1 MKKLLSLF
9 LVLALAFSLCVG
21 VLAEETTAA
30 EPSDETAGELAG
42 QIVILHTND
51 VHGAIDGYAKVAA
64 LKADY
69 EAKGAE
75 VLLVDAGDFI
85 QGTTSV
91 SLSQGATAV
100 ELMNLAGY
108 DLVTL
113 GNHEFD
119 YGMDNLKTI
128 FAKAEFGVVAA
139 NIKLNGAAA
148 FDANKVVELADGTKL
163 GVFGLATPETATK
176 ANPAKIKGVTFLAES
191 ELYACAEAQ
200 VKALTDAG
208 CDYIICLG
216 HLGIDNESEPNRSID
231 LLGKVS
237 GIDVFIDGH
246 SHSTLDEVKAATDGT
261 GKVGDTLLTSTGTAA
276 ANVGVVTI
284 TKDGITASSV
294 DLSKYEGSVKA
305 VADRA
310 AAIKAEIDA
319 EYGEVF
325 AKTEADLN
333 GERDPGNRT
342 EETNL
347 GDLIADAL
355 LWEVTKDGSL
365 PVAKEN
371 VVAITNGGGI
381 RASIAKGDITKN
393 DINTVLPFGNT
404 VAYVTVSGETLL
416 EALEASTYC
425 TPEAVGAF
433 PQVAGIEFTID
444 TAKAYDQGD
453 QYPNS
458 TYYGPKSVNRVTI
471 TSVNGKDFDPK
482 ATYVVVTNDF
492 TAAGGDTYYAFTTSA
507 NIVDTGV
514 PMDEALMS
522 YITTELKGV
531 ITAEKYGEPQGRIT
545 VKAPVFTDVVEGKW
559 YYEAVMTAYE
569 QELMNGVTANTF
581 EPMTAMNRAM
591 LVTMLYR
598 LEGSPEVEGSVS
610 EVFADCKDT
619 AYYAKAVLW
628 ASQNNIVSGRG
639 ESAFAPL
646 ATMTRQEMAVILY
659 NYSVFKGAA
668 EVTEPELAYAD
679 AAAVASWATAA
690 VAYCGEA
697 GLMTGVTDTEF
708 APAGSANRAMGATVL
723 VRLVEAAA

>member
-9 LVLALAFSLCVG
+9 LVIALAFTLCVG
-21 VLAEETTAA
+21 VLAEEPAA
-30 EPSDETAGELAG
+30 ETAGEMAG

-64 LKADY
+64 LKAEY

-75 VLLVDAGDFI
+75 VLLMDAGDYI

-91 SLSQGATAV
+91 SVSKGATAV

-108 DLVTL
+108 DLATL

-119 YGMDNLKTI
+119 YGMDNLQTI
-128 FAKAEFGVVAA
+128 LEKAEFGVVAA
-139 NIKLNGAAA
+139 NIQLNGKAA
-148 FDANKVVELADGTKL
+148 FDANKVFELADGTKI

-176 ANPAKIKGVTFLAES
+176 ANPAMIKGVTFLAEDK
-191 ELYACAEAQ
+191 LYACAEAQ

-216 HLGIDNESEPNRSID
+216 HLGIDNESAPNRSID
-231 LLGKVS
+231 VLGKVT

-246 SHSTLDEVKAATDGT
+246 SHSDYEAVKAATNGT
-261 GKVGDTLLTSTGTAA
+261 GKVGDTLITSTGTAA

-284 TKDGITASSV
+284 SKDGITVSSV

-310 AAIKAEIDA
+310 AAIKAEIEA
-319 EYGEVF
+319 EYGAVF
-325 AKTEADLN
+325 AKTEVDLN
-333 GERDPGNRT
+333 GEREPGNRT

-371 VVAITNGGGI
+371 VIAITNGGGI

-393 DINTVLPFGNT
+393 DVNTVLPFGNT
-404 VAYVTVSGETLL
+404 VTYVTVTGEVLL

-425 TPEAVGAF
+425 TPESVGAF

-444 TAKAYDQGD
+444 TSKAYDQGE
-453 QYPNS
+453 QYPDS
-458 TYYGPKSVNRVTI
+458 TYYGPKSINRVTI
-471 TSVNGKDFDPK
+471 TSINGKDFDPK

-492 TAAGGDTYYAFTTSA
+492 MAAGGDTYYAFTTSA
-507 NIVDTGV
+507 NIVDTGI

-522 YITTELKGV
+522 YITEELDGV

-545 VKAPVFTDVVEGKW
+545 VKAAETGVFTDVASTAW

-569 QELMNGVTANTF
+569 NEIMNGVTDTTF
-581 EPMTAMNRAM
+581 EPLTAMNRAM

-598 LEGSPEVEGSVS
+598 MEGSPAVEGNVS
-610 EVFADCKDT
+610 EIFTDCKDGS
-619 AYYAKAVLW
+619 YYANAVLW
-628 ASQNNIVSGRG
+628 AYENKIVSGRG
-639 ESAFAPL
+639 ETSFEPL

-679 AAAVASWATAA
+679 AESVASWALAA
-690 VAYCGEA
+690 VDYCTDA
-697 GLMTGVTDTEF
+697 KLMNGVTDTTF
-708 APAGSANRAMGATVL
+708 DPTGSANRAMGATVM
-723 VRLVEAAA
+723 VRILEAAA

>member
-9 LVLALAFSLCVG
+9 LVIALAFTLCVG
-21 VLAEETTAA
+21 VLAEEPAA
-30 EPSDETAGELAG
+30 EPAGEMAG

-64 LKADY
+64 LKAEY

-75 VLLVDAGDFI
+75 VLLMDAGDYI

-91 SLSQGATAV
+91 SVSKGATAV

-108 DLVTL
+108 DLATL

-119 YGMDNLKTI
+119 YGMDNLQTI
-128 FAKAEFGVVAA
+128 LEKAEFGVVAA
-139 NIKLNGAAA
+139 NIQLNGKAA
-148 FDANKVVELADGTKL
+148 FDANKVFELADGTKV

-176 ANPAKIKGVTFLAES
+176 ANPAMIKGVTFLAGD
-191 ELYACAEAQ
+191 ELYACAEEQ
-200 VKALTDAG
+200 VKALTEAG

-216 HLGIDNESEPNRSID
+216 HLGIDSESEPNRSID
-231 LLGKVS
+231 VLSKVT

-246 SHSTLDEVKAATDGT
+246 SHSDYEVVKAATNGT
-261 GKVGDTLLTSTGTAA
+261 GKVGDTLITSTGTAA

-284 TKDGITASSV
+284 SKDGITVSSV
-294 DLSKYEGSVKA
+294 DLSKYEGSVKT

-310 AAIKAEIDA
+310 AAIKAEIEA
-319 EYGEVF
+319 EYGAVF
-325 AKTEADLN
+325 AKTEVDLN

-347 GDLIADAL
+347 GDLIADAI
-355 LWEVTKDGSL
+355 LWQASKDGSL

-393 DINTVLPFGNT
+393 DVNTVLPFGNT
-404 VAYVTVSGETLL
+404 VTYVTVTGEVLL

-433 PQVAGIEFTID
+433 PQVAGIEFTVD
-444 TAKAYDQGD
+444 TSKAYDQGE
-453 QYPNS
+453 QYPGS
-458 TYYGPKSVNRVTI
+458 TYYGPKSINRVTI
-471 TSVNGKDFDPK
+471 TSINGKDFDPK

-492 TAAGGDTYYAFTTSA
+492 MAAGGDTYYAFTTSA
-507 NIVDTGV
+507 NIVDTGI

-522 YITTELKGV
+522 YITEELDGV

-545 VKAPVFTDVVEGKW
+545 VKAAETGVFTDVASTAW

-569 QELMNGVTANTF
+569 NEIMNGVTDTTF
-581 EPMTAMNRAM
+581 EPLTAMNRAM

-598 LEGSPEVEGSVS
+598 MEGSPAVEGNVS
-610 EVFADCKDT
+610 EIFTDCKDGS
-619 AYYAKAVLW
+619 YYANAVLW
-628 ASQNNIVSGRG
+628 AYENKIVSGRG
-639 ESAFAPL
+639 ETSFEPL

-679 AAAVASWATAA
+679 AESVASWALAA
-690 VAYCGEA
+690 VDYCTDA
-697 GLMTGVTDTEF
+697 KLMNGVTDTTF
-708 APAGSANRAMGATVL
+708 DPTGSANRAMGATVM
-723 VRLVEAAA
+723 VRILEAAA

>member
-9 LVLALAFSLCVG
+9 LVIALAFTLCVG
-21 VLAEETTAA
+21 VLAEEPAA
-30 EPSDETAGELAG
+30 ETAGEMAG

-64 LKADY
+64 LKAEY

-75 VLLVDAGDFI
+75 VLLMDAGDYI

-91 SLSQGATAV
+91 SVSKGATAV

-108 DLVTL
+108 DLATL

-119 YGMDNLKTI
+119 YGMDNLQTI
-128 FAKAEFGVVAA
+128 LEKAEFGVVAA
-139 NIKLNGAAA
+139 NIQLNGKAA
-148 FDANKVVELADGTKL
+148 FDANKVFELADGTKV

-176 ANPAKIKGVTFLAES
+176 ANPAMIKGVTFLAGD
-191 ELYACAEAQ
+191 ELYACAEEQ
-200 VKALTDAG
+200 VKALTEAG

-216 HLGIDNESEPNRSID
+216 HLGIDSESEPNRSID
-231 LLGKVS
+231 VLSKVT

-246 SHSTLDEVKAATDGT
+246 SHSDYEAVKAATNGT
-261 GKVGDTLLTSTGTAA
+261 GKVGDTLITSTGTAA

-284 TKDGITASSV
+284 SKDGITVSSV
-294 DLSKYEGSVKA
+294 DLSKYEGSVKT

-310 AAIKAEIDA
+310 AAIKAEIEA
-319 EYGEVF
+319 EYGAVF
-325 AKTEADLN
+325 AKTEVDLN

-347 GDLIADAL
+347 GDLIADAI
-355 LWEVTKDGSL
+355 LWQASKDGSL

-393 DINTVLPFGNT
+393 DVNTVLPFGNT
-404 VAYVTVSGETLL
+404 VTYVTVTGEVLL

-433 PQVAGIEFTID
+433 PQVAGIEFTVD
-444 TAKAYDQGD
+444 TSKAYDQGE
-453 QYPNS
+453 QYPGS
-458 TYYGPKSVNRVTI
+458 TYYGPKSINRVTI
-471 TSVNGKDFDPK
+471 TSINGKDFDPK

-492 TAAGGDTYYAFTTSA
+492 MAAGGDTYYAFTTSA
-507 NIVDTGV
+507 NIVDTGI

-522 YITTELKGV
+522 YITEELDGV

-545 VKAPVFTDVVEGKW
+545 VKAAETGVFTDVASTAW

-569 QELMNGVTANTF
+569 NEIMNGVTDTTF
-581 EPMTAMNRAM
+581 EPLTAMNRAM

-598 LEGSPEVEGSVS
+598 MEGSPAVEGNVS
-610 EVFADCKDT
+610 EIFTDCKDGS
-619 AYYAKAVLW
+619 YYANAVLW
-628 ASQNNIVSGRG
+628 AYENKIVSGRG
-639 ESAFAPL
+639 ETSFEPL

-679 AAAVASWATAA
+679 AESVASWALAA
-690 VAYCGEA
+690 VDYCTDA
-697 GLMTGVTDTEF
+697 KLMNGVTDTTF
-708 APAGSANRAMGATVL
+708 DPTGSANRAMGATVM
-723 VRLVEAAA
+723 VRILEAAA

>member
-9 LVLALAFSLCVG
+9 LVIALAFTLCVG
-21 VLAEETTAA
+21 VLAEEPAA
-30 EPSDETAGELAG
+30 EPAGEMAG

-64 LKADY
+64 LKAEY

-75 VLLVDAGDFI
+75 VLLMDAGDYI

-91 SLSQGATAV
+91 SVSKGATAV

-108 DLVTL
+108 DLATL

-119 YGMDNLKTI
+119 YGMDNLQTI
-128 FAKAEFGVVAA
+128 LEKAEFGVVAA
-139 NIKLNGAAA
+139 NIQLNGKAA
-148 FDANKVVELADGTKL
+148 FDANKVFELADGTKV

-176 ANPAKIKGVTFLAES
+176 ANPAMIKGVTFLAGD
-191 ELYACAEAQ
+191 ELYACAEQQ
-200 VKALTDAG
+200 VKALTEAG

-216 HLGIDNESEPNRSID
+216 HLGIDSESEPNRSID
-231 LLGKVS
+231 VLSKVT

-246 SHSTLDEVKAATDGT
+246 SHSDYEAVKAATNGT
-261 GKVGDTLLTSTGTAA
+261 GKVGDTLITSTGTAA

-284 TKDGITASSV
+284 SKDGITVSSV
-294 DLSKYEGSVKA
+294 DLSKYEGSVKT

-310 AAIKAEIDA
+310 AAIKAEIEA
-319 EYGEVF
+319 EYGAVF
-325 AKTEADLN
+325 AKTEVDLN

-347 GDLIADAL
+347 GDLIADAI
-355 LWEVTKDGSL
+355 LWQASKDGSL

-393 DINTVLPFGNT
+393 DVNTVLPFGNT
-404 VAYVTVSGETLL
+404 VTYVTVTGEVLL

-433 PQVAGIEFTID
+433 PQVAGIEFTVD
-444 TAKAYDQGD
+444 TSKAYDQGE
-453 QYPNS
+453 QYPDS
-458 TYYGPKSVNRVTI
+458 TYYGPKSINRVTI
-471 TSVNGKDFDPK
+471 TSINGKDFDPK

-492 TAAGGDTYYAFTTSA
+492 MAAGGDTYYAFTTSA
-507 NIVDTGV
+507 NIVDTGI

-522 YITTELKGV
+522 YITEELDGV

-545 VKAPVFTDVVEGKW
+545 VKAAETGVFTDVASTAW

-569 QELMNGVTANTF
+569 NEIMNGVTDTTF
-581 EPMTAMNRAM
+581 EPLTAMNRAM

-598 LEGSPEVEGSVS
+598 MEGSPAVEGNVS
-610 EVFADCKDT
+610 EIFTDCKDGS
-619 AYYAKAVLW
+619 YYANAVLW
-628 ASQNNIVSGRG
+628 AYENKIVSGRG
-639 ESAFAPL
+639 ETSFEPL

-679 AAAVASWATAA
+679 AESVASWALAA
-690 VAYCGEA
+690 VDYCTDA
-697 GLMTGVTDTEF
+697 KLMNGVTDTTF
-708 APAGSANRAMGATVL
+708 DPTGSANRAMGATVM
-723 VRLVEAAA
+723 VRILEAAA

>member
-9 LVLALAFSLCVG
+9 LVIALAFTLCVG
-21 VLAEETTAA
+21 VLAEEPAA
-30 EPSDETAGELAG
+30 EPAGEMAG

-64 LKADY
+64 LKAEY

-75 VLLVDAGDFI
+75 VLLMDAGDYI

-91 SLSQGATAV
+91 SVSKGATAV

-108 DLVTL
+108 DLATL

-119 YGMDNLKTI
+119 YGMDNLQTI
-128 FAKAEFGVVAA
+128 LEKAEFGVVAA
-139 NIKLNGAAA
+139 NIQLNGKAA
-148 FDANKVVELADGTKL
+148 FDANKVFELADGTKV

-176 ANPAKIKGVTFLAES
+176 ANPAMIKGVTFLAGD
-191 ELYACAEAQ
+191 ELYACAEQQ
-200 VKALTDAG
+200 VKALTEAG

-216 HLGIDNESEPNRSID
+216 HLGIDSESEPNRSID
-231 LLGKVS
+231 VLSKVT

-246 SHSTLDEVKAATDGT
+246 SHSDYEAVKAATNGT
-261 GKVGDTLLTSTGTAA
+261 GKVGDTLITSTGTAA

-284 TKDGITASSV
+284 SKDGITVSSV

-310 AAIKAEIDA
+310 AAIKAEIEA
-319 EYGEVF
+319 EYGAVF
-325 AKTEADLN
+325 AKTEVDLN

-347 GDLIADAL
+347 GDLIADAI
-355 LWEVTKDGSL
+355 LWQASKDGSL

-393 DINTVLPFGNT
+393 DVNTVLPFGNT
-404 VAYVTVSGETLL
+404 VTYVTVTGEVLL

-433 PQVAGIEFTID
+433 PQVAGIEFTVD
-444 TAKAYDQGD
+444 TSKAYDQGE
-453 QYPNS
+453 QYPGS
-458 TYYGPKSVNRVTI
+458 TYYGPKSINRVTI
-471 TSVNGKDFDPK
+471 TSINGKDFDPK

-492 TAAGGDTYYAFTTSA
+492 MAAGGDTYYAFTTSA
-507 NIVDTGV
+507 NIVDTGI

-522 YITTELKGV
+522 YITEELDGV

-545 VKAPVFTDVVEGKW
+545 VKAAETGVFTDVASTAW

-569 QELMNGVTANTF
+569 NEIMNGVTDTTF
-581 EPMTAMNRAM
+581 EPLTAMNRAM

-598 LEGSPEVEGSVS
+598 MEGSPAVEGNVS
-610 EVFADCKDT
+610 EIFTDCKDGS
-619 AYYAKAVLW
+619 YYANAVLW
-628 ASQNNIVSGRG
+628 AYENKIVSGRG
-639 ESAFAPL
+639 ETSFEPL

-679 AAAVASWATAA
+679 AESVASWALAA
-690 VAYCGEA
+690 VDYCTDA
-697 GLMTGVTDTEF
+697 KLMNGVTDTTF
-708 APAGSANRAMGATVL
+708 DPTGSANRAMGATVM
-723 VRLVEAAA
+723 VRILEAAA

>member
-9 LVLALAFSLCVG
+9 LVIALAFTLCVG
-21 VLAEETTAA
+21 VLAEEPAA
-30 EPSDETAGELAG
+30 EPAGEMAG

-64 LKADY
+64 LKAEY

-75 VLLVDAGDFI
+75 VLLMDAGDYI

-91 SLSQGATAV
+91 SVSKGATAV

-108 DLVTL
+108 DLATL

-119 YGMDNLKTI
+119 YGMDNLQTI
-128 FAKAEFGVVAA
+128 LEKAEFGVVAA
-139 NIKLNGAAA
+139 NIQLNGKAA
-148 FDANKVVELADGTKL
+148 FDANKVFELADGTKV

-176 ANPAKIKGVTFLAES
+176 ANPAMIKGVTFLAGD
-191 ELYACAEAQ
+191 ELYACAEEQ
-200 VKALTDAG
+200 VKALTEAG

-216 HLGIDNESEPNRSID
+216 HLGIDSESEPNRSID
-231 LLGKVS
+231 VLSKVT

-246 SHSTLDEVKAATDGT
+246 SHSDYEAVKAATNGT
-261 GKVGDTLLTSTGTAA
+261 GKVGDTLITSTGTAA

-284 TKDGITASSV
+284 SKDGITVSSV

-310 AAIKAEIDA
+310 AAIKAEIEA
-319 EYGEVF
+319 EYGAVF
-325 AKTEADLN
+325 AKTEVDLN

-347 GDLIADAL
+347 GDLIADAI
-355 LWEVTKDGSL
+355 LWQASKDGSL

-393 DINTVLPFGNT
+393 DVNTVLPFGNT
-404 VAYVTVSGETLL
+404 VTYVTVSGEVLL

-433 PQVAGIEFTID
+433 PQVAGIEFTVD
-444 TAKAYDQGD
+444 TSKAYDQGE
-453 QYPNS
+453 QYPGS
-458 TYYGPKSVNRVTI
+458 TYYGPKSINRVTI
-471 TSVNGKDFDPK
+471 TSINGKDFDPK

-492 TAAGGDTYYAFTTSA
+492 MAAGGDTYYAFTTSA
-507 NIVDTGV
+507 NIVDTGI

-522 YITTELKGV
+522 YITEELDGV

-545 VKAPVFTDVVEGKW
+545 VKAAETGVFTDVASTAW

-569 QELMNGVTANTF
+569 NEIMNGVTDTTF
-581 EPMTAMNRAM
+581 EPLTAMNRAM

-598 LEGSPEVEGSVS
+598 MEGSPAVEGNVS
-610 EVFADCKDT
+610 EIFTDCKDGS
-619 AYYAKAVLW
+619 YYANAVLW
-628 ASQNNIVSGRG
+628 AYENKIVSGRG
-639 ESAFAPL
+639 ETSFEPL

-679 AAAVASWATAA
+679 AESVASWALAA
-690 VAYCGEA
+690 VDYCTDA
-697 GLMTGVTDTEF
+697 KLMNGVTDTTF
-708 APAGSANRAMGATVL
+708 DPTGSANRAMGATVM
-723 VRLVEAAA
+723 VRILEAAA

>member
-9 LVLALAFSLCVG
+9 LVIALAFTLCVG
-21 VLAEETTAA
+21 VLAEEPAA
-30 EPSDETAGELAG
+30 ETAGEMAG

-64 LKADY
+64 LKAEY

-75 VLLVDAGDFI
+75 VLLMDAGDYI

-91 SLSQGATAV
+91 SVSKGATAV

-108 DLVTL
+108 DLATL

-119 YGMDNLKTI
+119 YGMDNLQTI
-128 FAKAEFGVVAA
+128 LEKAEFGVVAA
-139 NIKLNGAAA
+139 NIQLNGKAA
-148 FDANKVVELADGTKL
+148 FDANKVFELADGTKV

-176 ANPAKIKGVTFLAES
+176 ANPAMIKGVTFLAGD
-191 ELYACAEAQ
+191 ELYACAEQQ
-200 VKALTDAG
+200 VKALTEAG

-216 HLGIDNESEPNRSID
+216 HLGIDSESEPNRSID
-231 LLGKVS
+231 VLGKVT

-246 SHSTLDEVKAATDGT
+246 SHSDYEAVKAATNGT
-261 GKVGDTLLTSTGTAA
+261 GKVGDTLITSTGTAA

-284 TKDGITASSV
+284 SKDGITVSSV
-294 DLSKYEGSVKA
+294 DLSKYEGSVKT

-310 AAIKAEIDA
+310 AAIKAEIEA
-319 EYGEVF
+319 EYGAVF
-325 AKTEADLN
+325 AKTEVDLN

-347 GDLIADAL
+347 GDLIADAI
-355 LWEVTKDGSL
+355 LWQASKDGSL

-393 DINTVLPFGNT
+393 DVNTVLPFGNT
-404 VAYVTVSGETLL
+404 VTYVTVTGEVLL

-433 PQVAGIEFTID
+433 PQVAGIEFTVD
-444 TAKAYDQGD
+444 TSKAYDQGE
-453 QYPNS
+453 QYPGS
-458 TYYGPKSVNRVTI
+458 TYYGPKSINRVTI
-471 TSVNGKDFDPK
+471 TSINGKDFDPK

-492 TAAGGDTYYAFTTSA
+492 MAAGGDTYYAFTTSA
-507 NIVDTGV
+507 NIVDTGI

-522 YITTELKGV
+522 YITEELDGV

-545 VKAPVFTDVVEGKW
+545 VKAAETGVFTDVASTAW

-569 QELMNGVTANTF
+569 NEIMNGVTDTTF
-581 EPMTAMNRAM
+581 EPLTAMNRAM

-598 LEGSPEVEGSVS
+598 MEGSPAVEGNVS
-610 EVFADCKDT
+610 EIFTDCKDGS
-619 AYYAKAVLW
+619 YYANAVLW
-628 ASQNNIVSGRG
+628 AYENKIVSGRG
-639 ESAFAPL
+639 ETSFEPL

-679 AAAVASWATAA
+679 AESVASWALAA
-690 VAYCGEA
+690 VDYCTDA
-697 GLMTGVTDTEF
+697 KLMNGVTDTTF
-708 APAGSANRAMGATVL
+708 DPTGSANRAMGATVM
-723 VRLVEAAA
+723 VRILEAAA

>member
-9 LVLALAFSLCVG
+9 LVIALAFTLCVG
-21 VLAEETTAA
+21 VLAEEPAA
-30 EPSDETAGELAG
+30 ETAGEMAG

-64 LKADY
+64 LKAEY

-75 VLLVDAGDFI
+75 VLLMDAGDYI

-91 SLSQGATAV
+91 SVSKGATAV

-108 DLVTL
+108 DLATL

-119 YGMDNLKTI
+119 YGMDNLQTI
-128 FAKAEFGVVAA
+128 LEKAEFGVVAA
-139 NIKLNGAAA
+139 NIQLNGKAA
-148 FDANKVVELADGTKL
+148 FDANKVFELADGTKV

-176 ANPAKIKGVTFLAES
+176 ANPAMIKGVTFLAGD
-191 ELYACAEAQ
+191 ELYACAEQQ
-200 VKALTDAG
+200 VKALTEAG

-216 HLGIDNESEPNRSID
+216 HLGIDSESEPNRSID
-231 LLGKVS
+231 VLSKVT

-246 SHSTLDEVKAATDGT
+246 SHSDYEAVKAATNGT
-261 GKVGDTLLTSTGTAA
+261 GKVGNTLITSTGTAA

-284 TKDGITASSV
+284 SKDGITVSSV

-310 AAIKAEIDA
+310 AAIKAEIEA
-319 EYGEVF
+319 EYGAVF
-325 AKTEADLN
+325 AKTEVDLN

-355 LWEVTKDGSL
+355 LWEVVKDGSL

-393 DINTVLPFGNT
+393 DVNTVLPFGNT
-404 VAYVTVSGETLL
+404 VTYVTVTGEVLL

-545 VKAPVFTDVVEGKW
+545 VKAAETGVFTDVASTAW

-569 QELMNGVTANTF
+569 NEIMNGVTDTTF
-581 EPMTAMNRAM
+581 EPLTAMNRAM

-598 LEGSPEVEGSVS
+598 MEGSPAVEGNVS
-610 EVFADCKDT
+610 EIFTDCKDGS
-619 AYYAKAVLW
+619 YYANAVLW
-628 ASQNNIVSGRG
+628 AYENKIVSGRG
-639 ESAFAPL
+639 ETSFEPL

-679 AAAVASWATAA
+679 AESVASWALAA
-690 VAYCGEA
+690 VDYCTDA
-697 GLMTGVTDTEF
+697 KLMNGVTDTTF
-708 APAGSANRAMGATVL
+708 DPTGSANRAMGATVM
-723 VRLVEAAA
+723 VRILEAAA

>member
-9 LVLALAFSLCVG
+9 LVLALAFTLCVG
-21 VLAEETTAA
+21 VLAEEPA
-30 EPSDETAGELAG
+30 PETAGEMAG

-64 LKADY
+64 LKAEY

-75 VLLVDAGDFI
+75 VLLMDAGDYI

-91 SLSQGATAV
+91 SVSKGATAV

-119 YGMDNLKTI
+119 YGMDNLKTVLE
-128 FAKAEFGVVAA
+128 KAEFGVVAA
-139 NIKLNGAAA
+139 NIKLNGKAA
-148 FDANKVVELADGTKL
+148 FDANKVFELADGTKV

-176 ANPAKIKGVTFLAES
+176 ANPAMIKGVTFLAGD
-191 ELYACAEAQ
+191 ELYACAEEQ
-200 VKALTDAG
+200 VKALTEAG

-216 HLGIDNESEPNRSID
+216 HLGIDNESAPNRSID
-231 LLGKVS
+231 VLSKVS

-246 SHSTLDEVKAATDGT
+246 SHSDYEAVKAATNGT
-261 GKVGDTLLTSTGTAA
+261 GKVGDTLVTSTGTAA

-284 TKDGITASSV
+284 SKDGIAVSSV
-294 DLSKYEGSVKA
+294 DLSKYEGSVKT
-305 VADRA
+305 VANRA
-310 AAIKAEIDA
+310 AAIKAEIEA
-319 EYGEVF
+319 EYGAVF
-325 AKTEADLN
+325 AKTEVDLN
-333 GERDPGNRT
+333 GERAPGNRT

-347 GDLIADAL
+347 GDLIADAI
-355 LWEVTKDGSL
+355 LWQAAKDGSL

-393 DINTVLPFGNT
+393 DVNTVLPFGNT
-404 VAYVTVSGETLL
+404 VTYVTVSGEVLL

-433 PQVAGIEFTID
+433 PQVAGIEFTVD
-444 TAKAYDQGD
+444 TSKAYDQGE
-453 QYPNS
+453 QYPGS
-458 TYYGPKSVNRVTI
+458 TYYGPKSINRVTI
-471 TSVNGKDFDPK
+471 TSINGKAFDPK

-492 TAAGGDTYYAFTTSA
+492 MAAGGDTYYAFTTSA
-507 NIVDTGV
+507 NIVDTGI

-522 YITTELKGV
+522 YITEELDGV

-545 VKAPVFTDVVEGKW
+545 VKAAETGVFTDVASTAW

-569 QELMNGVTANTF
+569 NELMNGVTETTF

-598 LEGSPEVEGSVS
+598 MEGSPEVEGNVS

-628 ASQNNIVSGRG
+628 ASKNGIVSGRG
-639 ESAFAPL
+639 ESAFEPL

-679 AAAVASWATAA
+679 AESVASWALAA
-690 VAYCGEA
+690 VDYCTDA
-697 GLMTGVTDTEF
+697 KLMNGVTDTTF
-708 APAGSANRAMGATVL
+708 DPAGSANRAMGATVL
-723 VRLVEAAA
+723 VRILEAAA

>member
-9 LVLALAFSLCVG
+9 LVIALAFTLCVG
-21 VLAEETTAA
+21 VLAEEPAA
-30 EPSDETAGELAG
+30 ETAGEMAG

-64 LKADY
+64 LKAEY

-75 VLLVDAGDFI
+75 VLLMDAGDYI

-91 SLSQGATAV
+91 SVSKGATAV

-108 DLVTL
+108 DLATL

-119 YGMDNLKTI
+119 YGMDNLQTI
-128 FAKAEFGVVAA
+128 LEKAEFGVVAA
-139 NIKLNGAAA
+139 NIQLNGKAA
-148 FDANKVVELADGTKL
+148 FDANKVFELADGTKV

-176 ANPAKIKGVTFLAES
+176 ANPAMIKGVTFLAGD
-191 ELYACAEAQ
+191 ELYACAEEQ
-200 VKALTDAG
+200 VKALTEAG

-216 HLGIDNESEPNRSID
+216 HLGIDSESEPNRSID
-231 LLGKVS
+231 VLSKVT

-246 SHSTLDEVKAATDGT
+246 SHSDYEAVKAATNGT
-261 GKVGDTLLTSTGTAA
+261 GKVGDTLITSTGTAA

-284 TKDGITASSV
+284 SKDGITVSSV

-310 AAIKAEIDA
+310 AAIKAEIEA
-319 EYGEVF
+319 EYGAVF
-325 AKTEADLN
+325 AKTEVDLN

-347 GDLIADAL
+347 GDLIADAI
-355 LWEVTKDGSL
+355 LWQASKDGSL

-393 DINTVLPFGNT
+393 DVNTVLPFGNT
-404 VAYVTVSGETLL
+404 VTYVTVTGEVLL

-433 PQVAGIEFTID
+433 PQVAGIEFTVD
-444 TAKAYDQGD
+444 TSKAYDQGE
-453 QYPNS
+453 QYPDS
-458 TYYGPKSVNRVTI
+458 TYYGPKSINRVTI
-471 TSVNGKDFDPK
+471 TSINGKDFDPK

-492 TAAGGDTYYAFTTSA
+492 MAAGGDTYYAFTTSA
-507 NIVDTGV
+507 NIVDTGI

-522 YITTELKGV
+522 YITEELDGV

-545 VKAPVFTDVVEGKW
+545 VKAAETGVFTDVASTAW

-569 QELMNGVTANTF
+569 NEIMNGVTDTTF
-581 EPMTAMNRAM
+581 EPLTAMNRAM

-598 LEGSPEVEGSVS
+598 MEGSPAVEGNVS
-610 EVFADCKDT
+610 EIFTDCKDGS
-619 AYYAKAVLW
+619 YYANAVLW
-628 ASQNNIVSGRG
+628 AYENKIVSGRG
-639 ESAFAPL
+639 ETSFEPL

-679 AAAVASWATAA
+679 AESVASWALAA
-690 VAYCGEA
+690 VDYCTDA
-697 GLMTGVTDTEF
+697 KLMNGVTDTTF
-708 APAGSANRAMGATVL
+708 DPTGSANRAMGATVM
-723 VRLVEAAA
+723 VRILEAAA

>member
-9 LVLALAFSLCVG
+9 LVIALAFTLCVG
-21 VLAEETTAA
+21 VLAEEPAA
-30 EPSDETAGELAG
+30 ETAGEMAG

-64 LKADY
+64 LKAEY

-75 VLLVDAGDFI
+75 VLLMDAGDYI

-91 SLSQGATAV
+91 SVSKGATAV

-108 DLVTL
+108 DLATL

-119 YGMDNLKTI
+119 YGMDNLQTI
-128 FAKAEFGVVAA
+128 LEKAEFGVVAA
-139 NIKLNGAAA
+139 NIQLNGKAA
-148 FDANKVVELADGTKL
+148 FDANKVFELADGTKV

-176 ANPAKIKGVTFLAES
+176 ANPAMIKGVTFLAGD
-191 ELYACAEAQ
+191 ELYACAEQQ
-200 VKALTDAG
+200 VKALTEAG

-216 HLGIDNESEPNRSID
+216 HLGIDSESEPNRSID
-231 LLGKVS
+231 VLGKVT

-246 SHSTLDEVKAATDGT
+246 SHSDYEAVKAATNGT
-261 GKVGDTLLTSTGTAA
+261 GKVGDTLVTSTGTAA

-284 TKDGITASSV
+284 SKDGITVSSV

-310 AAIKAEIDA
+310 AAIKAEIEA
-319 EYGEVF
+319 EYGAVF
-325 AKTEADLN
+325 AKTEVDLN

-347 GDLIADAL
+347 GDLIADAI
-355 LWEVTKDGSL
+355 LWQASKDGSL

-393 DINTVLPFGNT
+393 DVNTVLPFGNT
-404 VAYVTVSGETLL
+404 VTYVTVTGEVLL

-433 PQVAGIEFTID
+433 PQVAGIEFTVD
-444 TAKAYDQGD
+444 TSKAYDQGE
-453 QYPNS
+453 QYPGS
-458 TYYGPKSVNRVTI
+458 TYYGPKSINRVTI
-471 TSVNGKDFDPK
+471 TSINGKDFDPK

-492 TAAGGDTYYAFTTSA
+492 MAAGGDTYYAFTTSA
-507 NIVDTGV
+507 NIVDTGI

-522 YITTELKGV
+522 YITEELDGV

-545 VKAPVFTDVVEGKW
+545 VKAAETGVFTDVASTAW

-569 QELMNGVTANTF
+569 NEIMNGVTDTTF
-581 EPMTAMNRAM
+581 EPLTAMNRAM

-598 LEGSPEVEGSVS
+598 MEGSPAVEGNVS
-610 EVFADCKDT
+610 EIFTDCKDGS
-619 AYYAKAVLW
+619 YYANAVLW
-628 ASQNNIVSGRG
+628 AYENKIVSGRG
-639 ESAFAPL
+639 ETSFEPL

-679 AAAVASWATAA
+679 AESVASWALAA
-690 VAYCGEA
+690 VDYCTDA
-697 GLMTGVTDTEF
+697 KLMNGVTDTTF
-708 APAGSANRAMGATVL
+708 DPTGSANRAMGATVM
-723 VRLVEAAA
+723 VRILEAAA

>member
-9 LVLALAFSLCVG
+9 LVIALAFTLCVG
-21 VLAEETTAA
+21 VLAEEPAA
-30 EPSDETAGELAG
+30 ETAGEMAG

-64 LKADY
+64 LKAEY

-75 VLLVDAGDFI
+75 VLLMDAGDYI

-91 SLSQGATAV
+91 SVSKGATAV

-108 DLVTL
+108 DLATL

-119 YGMDNLKTI
+119 YGMDNLQTI
-128 FAKAEFGVVAA
+128 LEKAEFGVVAA
-139 NIKLNGAAA
+139 NIQLNGKAA
-148 FDANKVVELADGTKL
+148 FDANKVFELADGTKV

-176 ANPAKIKGVTFLAES
+176 ANPAMIKGVTFLAGD
-191 ELYACAEAQ
+191 ELYACAEQQ
-200 VKALTDAG
+200 VKALAEAG

-216 HLGIDNESEPNRSID
+216 HLGIDSESEPNRSID
-231 LLGKVS
+231 VLSKVT

-246 SHSTLDEVKAATDGT
+246 SHSDYEAVKAATNGT
-261 GKVGDTLLTSTGTAA
+261 GKVGDTLITSTGTAA

-284 TKDGITASSV
+284 SKDGITVSSV

-310 AAIKAEIDA
+310 AAIKAEIEA
-319 EYGEVF
+319 EYGAVF
-325 AKTEADLN
+325 AKTEVDLN

-347 GDLIADAL
+347 GDLIADAI
-355 LWEVTKDGSL
+355 LWQASKDGSL

-393 DINTVLPFGNT
+393 DVNTVLPFGNT
-404 VAYVTVSGETLL
+404 VTYVTVTGEVLL

-433 PQVAGIEFTID
+433 PQVAGIEFTVD
-444 TAKAYDQGD
+444 TSKAYDQGE
-453 QYPNS
+453 QYPGS
-458 TYYGPKSVNRVTI
+458 TYYGPKSINRVTI
-471 TSVNGKDFDPK
+471 TSINGKDFDPK

-492 TAAGGDTYYAFTTSA
+492 MAAGGDTYYAFTTSA
-507 NIVDTGV
+507 NIVDTGI

-522 YITTELKGV
+522 YITEELDGV

-545 VKAPVFTDVVEGKW
+545 VKAAETGVFTDVASTAW

-569 QELMNGVTANTF
+569 NEIMNGVTDTTF
-581 EPMTAMNRAM
+581 EPLTAMNRAM

-598 LEGSPEVEGSVS
+598 MEGSPAVEGNVS
-610 EVFADCKDT
+610 EIFTDCKDGS
-619 AYYAKAVLW
+619 YYANAVLW
-628 ASQNNIVSGRG
+628 AYENKIVSGRG
-639 ESAFAPL
+639 ETSFEPL

-679 AAAVASWATAA
+679 AESVASWALAA
-690 VAYCGEA
+690 VDYCTDA
-697 GLMTGVTDTEF
+697 KLMNGVTDTTF
-708 APAGSANRAMGATVL
+708 DPTGSANRAMGATVM
-723 VRLVEAAA
+723 VRILEAAA

>member
-9 LVLALAFSLCVG
+9 LVIALAFTLCVG
-21 VLAEETTAA
+21 VLAEEPAA
-30 EPSDETAGELAG
+30 ETAGEMAG

-64 LKADY
+64 LKAEY

-75 VLLVDAGDFI
+75 VLLMDAGDYI

-91 SLSQGATAV
+91 SVSKGATAV

-108 DLVTL
+108 DLATL

-119 YGMDNLKTI
+119 YGMDNLQTI
-128 FAKAEFGVVAA
+128 LEKAEFGVVAA
-139 NIKLNGAAA
+139 NIQLNGKAA
-148 FDANKVVELADGTKL
+148 FDANKVFELADGTKV

-176 ANPAKIKGVTFLAES
+176 ANPAMIKGVTFLAGD
-191 ELYACAEAQ
+191 ELYACAEQQ
-200 VKALTDAG
+200 VKALTEAG

-216 HLGIDNESEPNRSID
+216 HLGIDSESEPNRSID
-231 LLGKVS
+231 VLSKVT

-246 SHSTLDEVKAATDGT
+246 SHSDYEAVKAATNGT
-261 GKVGDTLLTSTGTAA
+261 GKVGDTLITSTGTAA

-284 TKDGITASSV
+284 SKDGITVSSV
-294 DLSKYEGSVKA
+294 DLSKYEGSVKT

-310 AAIKAEIDA
+310 AAIKAEIEA
-319 EYGEVF
+319 EYGAVF
-325 AKTEADLN
+325 AKTEVDLN

-347 GDLIADAL
+347 GDLIADAI
-355 LWEVTKDGSL
+355 LWQASKDGSL

-393 DINTVLPFGNT
+393 DVNTVLPFGNT
-404 VAYVTVSGETLL
+404 VTYVTVTGEVLL

-433 PQVAGIEFTID
+433 PQVAGIEFTVD
-444 TAKAYDQGD
+444 TSKAYDQGE
-453 QYPNS
+453 QYPDS
-458 TYYGPKSVNRVTI
+458 TYYGPKSINRVTI
-471 TSVNGKDFDPK
+471 TSINGKDFDPK

-492 TAAGGDTYYAFTTSA
+492 MAAGGDTYYAFTTSA
-507 NIVDTGV
+507 NIVDTGI

-522 YITTELKGV
+522 YITEELDGV

-545 VKAPVFTDVVEGKW
+545 VKAAETGVFTDVASTAW

-569 QELMNGVTANTF
+569 NEIMNGVTDTTF
-581 EPMTAMNRAM
+581 EPLTAMNRAM

-598 LEGSPEVEGSVS
+598 MEGSPAVEGNVS
-610 EVFADCKDT
+610 EIFTDCKDGS
-619 AYYAKAVLW
+619 YYANAVLW
-628 ASQNNIVSGRG
+628 AYENKIVSGRG
-639 ESAFAPL
+639 ETSFEPL

-679 AAAVASWATAA
+679 AESVASWALAA
-690 VAYCGEA
+690 VDYCTDA
-697 GLMTGVTDTEF
+697 KLMNGVTDTTF
-708 APAGSANRAMGATVL
+708 DPTGSANGAMGATVM
-723 VRLVEAAA
+723 VRILEAAA

>member
-9 LVLALAFSLCVG
+9 LVIALAFTLCVG
-21 VLAEETTAA
+21 VLAEEPAA
-30 EPSDETAGELAG
+30 EPAGEMAG

-64 LKADY
+64 LKAEY

-75 VLLVDAGDFI
+75 VLLMDAGDYI

-91 SLSQGATAV
+91 SVSKGATAV

-108 DLVTL
+108 DLATL

-119 YGMDNLKTI
+119 YGMDNLQTI
-128 FAKAEFGVVAA
+128 LEKAEFGVVAA
-139 NIKLNGAAA
+139 NIQLNGKAA
-148 FDANKVVELADGTKL
+148 FDANKVFELADGTKV

-176 ANPAKIKGVTFLAES
+176 ANPAMIKGVTFLAGD
-191 ELYACAEAQ
+191 ELYACAEQQ
-200 VKALTDAG
+200 VKALTEAG

-216 HLGIDNESEPNRSID
+216 HLGIDSESEPNRSID
-231 LLGKVS
+231 VLSKVT

-246 SHSTLDEVKAATDGT
+246 SHSDYEAVKAATNGT
-261 GKVGDTLLTSTGTAA
+261 GKVGDTLITSTGTAA

-284 TKDGITASSV
+284 SKDGITVSSV
-294 DLSKYEGSVKA
+294 DLSKYEGSVKT

-310 AAIKAEIDA
+310 AAIKAEIEA
-319 EYGEVF
+319 EYGAVF
-325 AKTEADLN
+325 AKTEVDLN

-347 GDLIADAL
+347 GDLIADAI
-355 LWEVTKDGSL
+355 LWQASKDGSL

-393 DINTVLPFGNT
+393 DVNTVLPFGNT
-404 VAYVTVSGETLL
+404 VTYVTVTGEVLL

-433 PQVAGIEFTID
+433 PQVAGIEFTVD
-444 TAKAYDQGD
+444 TSKAYDQGE
-453 QYPNS
+453 QYPGS
-458 TYYGPKSVNRVTI
+458 TYYGPKSINRVTI
-471 TSVNGKDFDPK
+471 ASINGKDFDPK

-492 TAAGGDTYYAFTTSA
+492 MAAGGDTYYAFTTSA
-507 NIVDTGV
+507 NIVDTGI

-522 YITTELKGV
+522 YITEELDGV

-545 VKAPVFTDVVEGKW
+545 VKAAETGVFTDVASTAW

-569 QELMNGVTANTF
+569 NEIMNGVTDTTF
-581 EPMTAMNRAM
+581 EPLTAMNRAM

-598 LEGSPEVEGSVS
+598 MEGSPAVEGNVS
-610 EVFADCKDT
+610 EIFTDCKDGS
-619 AYYAKAVLW
+619 YYANAVLW
-628 ASQNNIVSGRG
+628 AYENKIVSGRG
-639 ESAFAPL
+639 ETSFEPL

-679 AAAVASWATAA
+679 AESVASWALAA
-690 VAYCGEA
+690 VDYCTDA
-697 GLMTGVTDTEF
+697 KLMNGVTDTTF
-708 APAGSANRAMGATVL
+708 DPTGSANRAMGATVM
-723 VRLVEAAA
+723 VRILEAAA

>member
-9 LVLALAFSLCVG
+9 LVIALAFTLCVG
-21 VLAEETTAA
+21 GLAEEPAA
-30 EPSDETAGELAG
+30 ETAGEMAG

-64 LKADY
+64 LKAEY

-75 VLLVDAGDFI
+75 VLLMDAGDYI

-91 SLSQGATAV
+91 SVSKGATAV

-108 DLVTL
+108 DLATL

-119 YGMDNLKTI
+119 YGMDNLRTI
-128 FAKAEFGVVAA
+128 LEKAEFGVVAA
-139 NIKLNGAAA
+139 NIQLNGKAA
-148 FDANKVVELADGTKL
+148 FDANKVFELADGTKV

-176 ANPAKIKGVTFLAES
+176 ANPAMIKGVTFLAGD
-191 ELYACAEAQ
+191 ELYACAEQQ
-200 VKALTDAG
+200 VKALTEAG

-216 HLGIDNESEPNRSID
+216 HLGIDSESEPNRSID
-231 LLGKVS
+231 VLGKVT

-246 SHSTLDEVKAATDGT
+246 SHSDYEAVKAATNGT
-261 GKVGDTLLTSTGTAA
+261 GKVGDTLITSTGTAA

-284 TKDGITASSV
+284 SKDGITVSSV
-294 DLSKYEGSVKA
+294 DLSKYEGSVKT

-310 AAIKAEIDA
+310 AAIKAEIEA
-319 EYGEVF
+319 EYGAVF
-325 AKTEADLN
+325 AKTEVDLN

-347 GDLIADAL
+347 GDLIADAI
-355 LWEVTKDGSL
+355 LWQASKDGSL

-393 DINTVLPFGNT
+393 DVNTVLPFGNT
-404 VAYVTVSGETLL
+404 VTYVTVTGEVLL

-433 PQVAGIEFTID
+433 PQVAGIEFTVD
-444 TAKAYDQGD
+444 TSKAYDQGE
-453 QYPNS
+453 QYPDS
-458 TYYGPKSVNRVTI
+458 TYYGPKSINRVTI
-471 TSVNGKDFDPK
+471 TSINGKDFDPK

-492 TAAGGDTYYAFTTSA
+492 MAAGGDTYYAFTTSA
-507 NIVDTGV
+507 NIVDTGI

-522 YITTELKGV
+522 YITEELGGV

-545 VKAPVFTDVVEGKW
+545 VKAPVFTDVASTAW

-569 QELMNGVTANTF
+569 NEIMNGVTDTTF
-581 EPMTAMNRAM
+581 EPLTAMNRAM

-598 LEGSPEVEGSVS
+598 MEGSPAVEGNVS
-610 EVFADCKDT
+610 EIFTDCKDGS
-619 AYYAKAVLW
+619 YYANAVLW
-628 ASQNNIVSGRG
+628 AYENKIVSGRG
-639 ESAFAPL
+639 ETSFEPL

-679 AAAVASWATAA
+679 AESVASWALAA
-690 VAYCGEA
+690 VDYCTDA
-697 GLMTGVTDTEF
+697 KLMNGVTDTTF
-708 APAGSANRAMGATVL
+708 DPTGSANRAMGATVM
-723 VRLVEAAA
+723 VRILEAAA

>member
-9 LVLALAFSLCVG
+9 LVIALAFTLCVG
-21 VLAEETTAA
+21 VLAEEPAA
-30 EPSDETAGELAG
+30 EPAGEMAG

-64 LKADY
+64 LKAEY

-75 VLLVDAGDFI
+75 VLLMDAGDYI

-91 SLSQGATAV
+91 SVSKGATAV

-108 DLVTL
+108 DLATL

-119 YGMDNLKTI
+119 YGMDNLQTI
-128 FAKAEFGVVAA
+128 LEKAEFGVVAA
-139 NIKLNGAAA
+139 NIQLNGKAA
-148 FDANKVVELADGTKL
+148 FDANKVFELADGTKV

-176 ANPAKIKGVTFLAES
+176 ANPAMIKGVTFLAGD
-191 ELYACAEAQ
+191 ELYACAEQQ
-200 VKALTDAG
+200 VKALTEAG

-216 HLGIDNESEPNRSID
+216 HLGIDSESEPNRSID
-231 LLGKVS
+231 VLSKVT

-246 SHSTLDEVKAATDGT
+246 SHSDYEAVKAATNGT
-261 GKVGDTLLTSTGTAA
+261 GKVGDTLITSTGTAA

-284 TKDGITASSV
+284 SKDGITVSSV

-310 AAIKAEIDA
+310 AAIKAEIEA
-319 EYGEVF
+319 EYGAVF
-325 AKTEADLN
+325 AKTEVDLN

-347 GDLIADAL
+347 GDLIADAI
-355 LWEVTKDGSL
+355 LWQASKDGSL

-393 DINTVLPFGNT
+393 DVNTVLPFGNT
-404 VAYVTVSGETLL
+404 VTYVTVTGEVLL

-433 PQVAGIEFTID
+433 PQVAGIEFTVD
-444 TAKAYDQGD
+444 TSKAYDQGE
-453 QYPNS
+453 QYPDS
-458 TYYGPKSVNRVTI
+458 TYYGPKSINRVTI
-471 TSVNGKDFDPK
+471 TSINGKDFDPK

-492 TAAGGDTYYAFTTSA
+492 MAAGGDTYYAFTTSA
-507 NIVDTGV
+507 NIVDTGI

-522 YITTELKGV
+522 YITEELDGV

-545 VKAPVFTDVVEGKW
+545 VKAAETGVFTDVASTAW

-569 QELMNGVTANTF
+569 NEIMNGVTDTTF
-581 EPMTAMNRAM
+581 EPLTAMNRAM

-598 LEGSPEVEGSVS
+598 MEGSPAVEGNVS
-610 EVFADCKDT
+610 EIFTDCKDGS
-619 AYYAKAVLW
+619 YYANAVLW
-628 ASQNNIVSGRG
+628 AYENKIVSGRG
-639 ESAFAPL
+639 ETSFEPL

-679 AAAVASWATAA
+679 AESVASWALAA
-690 VAYCGEA
+690 VDYCTDA
-697 GLMTGVTDTEF
+697 KLMNGVTDTTF
-708 APAGSANRAMGATVL
+708 DPTGSANRAMGATVM
-723 VRLVEAAA
+723 VRILEAAA

>member
-9 LVLALAFSLCVG
+9 LVIALAFTLCVG
-21 VLAEETTAA
+21 VLAEEPAA
-30 EPSDETAGELAG
+30 ETAGEMAG

-64 LKADY
+64 LKAEY

-75 VLLVDAGDFI
+75 VLLMDAGDYI

-91 SLSQGATAV
+91 SVSKGATAV

-108 DLVTL
+108 DLATL

-119 YGMDNLKTI
+119 YGMDNLRTI
-128 FAKAEFGVVAA
+128 LEKAEFGVVAA
-139 NIKLNGAAA
+139 NIQLNGKAA
-148 FDANKVVELADGTKL
+148 FDANKVFELADGTKV

-176 ANPAKIKGVTFLAES
+176 ANPAMIKGVTFLAGD
-191 ELYACAEAQ
+191 ELYACAEQQ
-200 VKALTDAG
+200 VKALTEAG

-216 HLGIDNESEPNRSID
+216 HLGIDSESEPNRSID
-231 LLGKVS
+231 VLSKVT

-246 SHSTLDEVKAATDGT
+246 SHSDYEAVKAATNGT
-261 GKVGDTLLTSTGTAA
+261 GKVGDTLITSTGTAA

-284 TKDGITASSV
+284 SKDGITVSSV

-310 AAIKAEIDA
+310 AAIKAEIEA
-319 EYGEVF
+319 EYGAVF
-325 AKTEADLN
+325 AKTEVDLN

-347 GDLIADAL
+347 GDLIADAI
-355 LWEVTKDGSL
+355 LWQASKDGSL

-393 DINTVLPFGNT
+393 DVNTVLPFGNT
-404 VAYVTVSGETLL
+404 VTYVTVTGEVLL

-433 PQVAGIEFTID
+433 PQVAGIEFTVD
-444 TAKAYDQGD
+444 TSKAYDQGE
-453 QYPNS
+453 QYSDS
-458 TYYGPKSVNRVTI
+458 TYYGPKSINRVTI
-471 TSVNGKDFDPK
+471 TSINGKDFDPK

-492 TAAGGDTYYAFTTSA
+492 MAAGGDTYYAFTTSA
-507 NIVDTGV
+507 NIVDTGI

-522 YITTELKGV
+522 YITEELDGV

-545 VKAPVFTDVVEGKW
+545 VKAAETGVFTDVASTAW

-569 QELMNGVTANTF
+569 NEIMNGVTDTTF
-581 EPMTAMNRAM
+581 EPLTAMNRAM

-598 LEGSPEVEGSVS
+598 MEGSPAVEGNVS
-610 EVFADCKDT
+610 EIFTDCKDGS
-619 AYYAKAVLW
+619 YYANAVLW
-628 ASQNNIVSGRG
+628 AYENKIVSGRG
-639 ESAFAPL
+639 ETSFEPL

-679 AAAVASWATAA
+679 AESVASWALAA
-690 VAYCGEA
+690 VDYCTDA
-697 GLMTGVTDTEF
+697 KLMNGVTDTTF
-708 APAGSANRAMGATVL
+708 DPTGSANRAMGATVM
-723 VRLVEAAA
+723 VRILEAAA

>member
-9 LVLALAFSLCVG
+9 LVIALAFTLCVG
-21 VLAEETTAA
+21 VLAEEPAA
-30 EPSDETAGELAG
+30 EPAGEMAG

-64 LKADY
+64 LKAEY

-75 VLLVDAGDFI
+75 VLLMDAGDYI

-91 SLSQGATAV
+91 SVSKGATAV

-108 DLVTL
+108 DLATL

-119 YGMDNLKTI
+119 YGMDNLQTI
-128 FAKAEFGVVAA
+128 LEKAEFGVVAA
-139 NIKLNGAAA
+139 NIQLNGKAA
-148 FDANKVVELADGTKL
+148 FDANKVFELADGTKV

-176 ANPAKIKGVTFLAES
+176 ANPAMIKGVTFLAGD
-191 ELYACAEAQ
+191 ELYACAEEQ
-200 VKALTDAG
+200 VKALTEAG

-216 HLGIDNESEPNRSID
+216 HLGIDSESEPNRSID
-231 LLGKVS
+231 VLSKVT

-246 SHSTLDEVKAATDGT
+246 SHSDYEAVKAATNGT
-261 GKVGDTLLTSTGTAA
+261 GKVGDTLITSTGTAA

-284 TKDGITASSV
+284 SKDGITVSSV
-294 DLSKYEGSVKA
+294 DLSTYEGSVKT

-310 AAIKAEIDA
+310 AAIKAEIEA
-319 EYGEVF
+319 EYGAVF
-325 AKTEADLN
+325 AKTEVDLN

-347 GDLIADAL
+347 GDLIADAI
-355 LWEVTKDGSL
+355 LWQASKDGSL

-393 DINTVLPFGNT
+393 DVNTVLPFGNT
-404 VAYVTVSGETLL
+404 VTYVTVTGEVLL

-433 PQVAGIEFTID
+433 PQVAGIEFTVD
-444 TAKAYDQGD
+444 TSKAYDQGE
-453 QYPNS
+453 QYPGS
-458 TYYGPKSVNRVTI
+458 TYYGPKSINRVTI
-471 TSVNGKDFDPK
+471 TSINGKAFDPE

-492 TAAGGDTYYAFTTSA
+492 MAAGGDTYYAFTTSA
-507 NIVDTGV
+507 NIVDTGI

-522 YITTELKGV
+522 YITEELDGV

-545 VKAPVFTDVVEGKW
+545 VKAAETGVFTDVASTAW
-559 YYEAVMTAYE
+559 YYETVMTAYE
-569 QELMNGVTANTF
+569 NEIMNGVTDTTF
-581 EPMTAMNRAM
+581 EPLTAMNRAM

-598 LEGSPEVEGSVS
+598 MEGSPAVEGNVS
-610 EVFADCKDT
+610 EIFTDCKDGS
-619 AYYAKAVLW
+619 YYANAVLW
-628 ASQNNIVSGRG
+628 AYENKIVSGRG
-639 ESAFAPL
+639 ETSFEPL

-679 AAAVASWATAA
+679 AESVASWALAA
-690 VAYCGEA
+690 VDYCTDA
-697 GLMTGVTDTEF
+697 KLMNGVTDTTF
-708 APAGSANRAMGATVL
+708 DPTGSANRAMGATVM
-723 VRLVEAAA
+723 VRILEAAA

>member
-9 LVLALAFSLCVG
+9 LVIALAFTLCVG
-21 VLAEETTAA
+21 VLAEEPAA
-30 EPSDETAGELAG
+30 EPAGEMAG

-64 LKADY
+64 LKAEY

-75 VLLVDAGDFI
+75 VLLMDAGDYI

-91 SLSQGATAV
+91 SVSKGATAV

-108 DLVTL
+108 DLATL

-119 YGMDNLKTI
+119 YGMDNLQTI
-128 FAKAEFGVVAA
+128 LEKAEFGVVAA
-139 NIKLNGAAA
+139 NIQLNGKAA
-148 FDANKVVELADGTKL
+148 FDANKVFELADGTKV

-176 ANPAKIKGVTFLAES
+176 ANPAMIKGVTFLAGD
-191 ELYACAEAQ
+191 ELYACAEEQ
-200 VKALTDAG
+200 VKALTEAG

-216 HLGIDNESEPNRSID
+216 HLGIDSESEPNRSID
-231 LLGKVS
+231 VLSKVT

-246 SHSTLDEVKAATDGT
+246 SHSDYEAVKAATNGT
-261 GKVGDTLLTSTGTAA
+261 GKVGDTLITSTGTAA

-284 TKDGITASSV
+284 SKDGITVSSV

-310 AAIKAEIDA
+310 AAIKAEIEA
-319 EYGEVF
+319 EYGAVF
-325 AKTEADLN
+325 AKTEVDLN

-347 GDLIADAL
+347 GDLIADAI
-355 LWEVTKDGSL
+355 LWQASKDGSL

-393 DINTVLPFGNT
+393 DVNTVLPFGNT
-404 VAYVTVSGETLL
+404 VTYVTVTGEVLL

-433 PQVAGIEFTID
+433 PQVAGIEFTVD
-444 TAKAYDQGD
+444 TSKAYDQGE
-453 QYPNS
+453 QYPDS
-458 TYYGPKSVNRVTI
+458 TYYGPKSINRVTI
-471 TSVNGKDFDPK
+471 TSINGKDFDPK

-492 TAAGGDTYYAFTTSA
+492 MAAGGDTYYAFTTSA
-507 NIVDTGV
+507 NIVDTGI

-522 YITTELKGV
+522 YITEELDGV

-545 VKAPVFTDVVEGKW
+545 VKAAETGVFTDVASTAW

-569 QELMNGVTANTF
+569 NEIMNGVTDTTF
-581 EPMTAMNRAM
+581 EPLTAMNRAM

-598 LEGSPEVEGSVS
+598 MEGSPAVEGNVS
-610 EVFADCKDT
+610 EIFTDCKDGS
-619 AYYAKAVLW
+619 YYANAVLW
-628 ASQNNIVSGRG
+628 AYENKIVSGRG
-639 ESAFAPL
+639 ETSFEPL

-679 AAAVASWATAA
+679 AESVASWALAA
-690 VAYCGEA
+690 VDYCTDA
-697 GLMTGVTDTEF
+697 KLMNGVTDTTF
-708 APAGSANRAMGATVL
+708 DPTGSANRAMGATVM
-723 VRLVEAAA
+723 VRILEAAA

>member
-9 LVLALAFSLCVG
+9 LVIALAFTLCVG
-21 VLAEETTAA
+21 VLAEEPAA
-30 EPSDETAGELAG
+30 ETAGEMAG

-64 LKADY
+64 LKAEY

-75 VLLVDAGDFI
+75 VLLMDAGDYI

-91 SLSQGATAV
+91 SVSKGATAV

-108 DLVTL
+108 DLATL

-119 YGMDNLKTI
+119 YGMDNLQTI
-128 FAKAEFGVVAA
+128 LEKAEFGVVAA
-139 NIKLNGAAA
+139 NIQLNGKAA
-148 FDANKVVELADGTKL
+148 FDANKVFELADGTKV

-176 ANPAKIKGVTFLAES
+176 ANPAMIKGVTFLAGD
-191 ELYACAEAQ
+191 ELYACAEQQ
-200 VKALTDAG
+200 VKALTEAG

-216 HLGIDNESEPNRSID
+216 HLGIDSESEPNRSID
-231 LLGKVS
+231 VLSKVT

-246 SHSTLDEVKAATDGT
+246 SHSDYEAVKAATNGT
-261 GKVGDTLLTSTGTAA
+261 GKVGDTLITSTGTAA

-284 TKDGITASSV
+284 SKDGITVSSV

-310 AAIKAEIDA
+310 AAIKAEIEA
-319 EYGEVF
+319 EYGAVF
-325 AKTEADLN
+325 AKTEVDLN

-347 GDLIADAL
+347 GDLIADAI
-355 LWEVTKDGSL
+355 LWQASKDGSL

-393 DINTVLPFGNT
+393 DVNTVLPFGNT
-404 VAYVTVSGETLL
+404 VTYVTVTGEVLL

-433 PQVAGIEFTID
+433 PQVAGIEFTVD
-444 TAKAYDQGD
+444 TSKAYDQGE
-453 QYPNS
+453 QYPDS
-458 TYYGPKSVNRVTI
+458 TYYGPKSINRVTI
-471 TSVNGKDFDPK
+471 TSINGKDFDPK

-492 TAAGGDTYYAFTTSA
+492 MAAGGDTYYAFTTSA
-507 NIVDTGV
+507 NIVDTGI

-522 YITTELKGV
+522 YITEELDGV

-545 VKAPVFTDVVEGKW
+545 VKAAETGVFTDVASTAW

-569 QELMNGVTANTF
+569 NEIMNGVTDTTF
-581 EPMTAMNRAM
+581 EPLTAMNRAM

-598 LEGSPEVEGSVS
+598 MEGSPAVEGNVS
-610 EVFADCKDT
+610 EIFTDCKDGS
-619 AYYAKAVLW
+619 YYANAVLW
-628 ASQNNIVSGRG
+628 ASQNKIVSGRG

-668 EVTEPELAYAD
+668 EVTEPELTYAD
-679 AAAVASWATAA
+679 AESVASWALAA
-690 VAYCGEA
+690 VDYCTDA
-697 GLMTGVTDTEF
+697 KLMNGVTDTTF
-708 APAGSANRAMGATVL
+708 DPTGSANRAMGATVM
-723 VRLVEAAA
+723 VRILEAAA

>member
-9 LVLALAFSLCVG
+9 LVIALAFTLCVG
-21 VLAEETTAA
+21 VLAEEPAA
-30 EPSDETAGELAG
+30 ETAGEMAG

-64 LKADY
+64 LKAEY

-75 VLLVDAGDFI
+75 VLLMDAGDYI

-91 SLSQGATAV
+91 SVSKGATAV

-108 DLVTL
+108 DLATL

-119 YGMDNLKTI
+119 YGMDNLQTI
-128 FAKAEFGVVAA
+128 LEKAEFGVVAA
-139 NIKLNGAAA
+139 NIQLNGKAA
-148 FDANKVVELADGTKL
+148 FDANKVFELADGTKV

-176 ANPAKIKGVTFLAES
+176 ANPAMIKGVTFLAGD
-191 ELYACAEAQ
+191 ELYACAEQQ
-200 VKALTDAG
+200 VKALTEAG

-216 HLGIDNESEPNRSID
+216 HLGIDSESEPNRSID
-231 LLGKVS
+231 VLSKVT

-246 SHSTLDEVKAATDGT
+246 SHSDYEAVKAATNGT
-261 GKVGDTLLTSTGTAA
+261 GKVGDTLITSTGTAA

-284 TKDGITASSV
+284 SKDGITVSSV

-310 AAIKAEIDA
+310 AAIKAEIEA
-319 EYGEVF
+319 EYGAVF
-325 AKTEADLN
+325 AKTEVDLN

-347 GDLIADAL
+347 GDLIADAI
-355 LWEVTKDGSL
+355 LWQASKDGSL

-393 DINTVLPFGNT
+393 DVNTVLPFGNT
-404 VAYVTVSGETLL
+404 VTYVTVSGEVLL

-433 PQVAGIEFTID
+433 PQVAGIEFTVD
-444 TAKAYDQGD
+444 TSKAYDQGE
-453 QYPNS
+453 QYPGS
-458 TYYGPKSVNRVTI
+458 TYYGPKSINRVTI
-471 TSVNGKDFDPK
+471 TSINGKDFDPK

-492 TAAGGDTYYAFTTSA
+492 MAAGGDTYYAFTTSA
-507 NIVDTGV
+507 NIVDTGI

-522 YITTELKGV
+522 YITEELDGV

-545 VKAPVFTDVVEGKW
+545 VKAAETGVFTDVASTAW

-569 QELMNGVTANTF
+569 NEIMNGVTDTTF

-598 LEGSPEVEGSVS
+598 MEGSPAVEGNVS
-610 EVFADCKDT
+610 EIFTDCKDGS
-619 AYYAKAVLW
+619 YYANAVLW
-628 ASQNNIVSGRG
+628 AYENKIVSGRG
-639 ESAFAPL
+639 ETSFEPL

-679 AAAVASWATAA
+679 AESVASWALAA
-690 VAYCGEA
+690 VDYCTDA
-697 GLMTGVTDTEF
+697 KLMNGVTDTTF
-708 APAGSANRAMGATVL
+708 DPTGSANRAMGATVM
-723 VRLVEAAA
+723 VRILEAAA

>member
-9 LVLALAFSLCVG
+9 LVIALAFTLCVG
-21 VLAEETTAA
+21 VLAEEPAA
-30 EPSDETAGELAG
+30 ETAGEMAG

-64 LKADY
+64 LKAEY

-75 VLLVDAGDFI
+75 VLLMDAGDYI

-91 SLSQGATAV
+91 SVSKGATAV

-108 DLVTL
+108 DLATL

-119 YGMDNLKTI
+119 YGMDNLQTI
-128 FAKAEFGVVAA
+128 LEKAEFGVVAA
-139 NIKLNGAAA
+139 NIQLNGKAA
-148 FDANKVVELADGTKL
+148 FDANKVFELADGTKV

-176 ANPAKIKGVTFLAES
+176 ANPAMIKGVTFLAGD
-191 ELYACAEAQ
+191 ELYACAEQQ
-200 VKALTDAG
+200 VKALTEAG

-216 HLGIDNESEPNRSID
+216 HLGIDSESEPNRSID
-231 LLGKVS
+231 VLSKVT

-246 SHSTLDEVKAATDGT
+246 SHSDYEAVKAATNGT
-261 GKVGDTLLTSTGTAA
+261 GKVGDTLITSTGTAA

-284 TKDGITASSV
+284 SKDGITVSSV

-310 AAIKAEIDA
+310 AAITAEIDA
-319 EYGEVF
+319 EYGAVF
-325 AKTEADLN
+325 AKTEVDLN
-333 GERDPGNRT
+333 GEREPGNRT

-371 VVAITNGGGI
+371 VIAITNGGGI
-381 RASIAKGDITKN
+381 RASIAKGDITKK

-404 VAYVTVSGETLL
+404 VAYITVSGEVLL

-425 TPEAVGAF
+425 TPESVGAF

-444 TAKAYDQGD
+444 TSKAYDQGE

-458 TYYGPKSVNRVTI
+458 TYYGPKSINRVTI

-492 TAAGGDTYYAFTTSA
+492 MAAGGDTYYAFTTSA
-507 NIVDTGV
+507 NIVDTGI

-522 YITTELKGV
+522 YITEELGGV
-531 ITAEKYGEPQGRIT
+531 ITAKKYGEPQGRIT
-545 VKAPVFTDVVEGKW
+545 VKAPVFTDVASTAW

-569 QELMNGVTANTF
+569 NEIMNGVTDTTF
-581 EPMTAMNRAM
+581 EPLTAMNRAM

-598 LEGSPEVEGSVS
+598 MEGSPAVEGNVS
-610 EVFADCKDT
+610 EIFTDCKDGS
-619 AYYAKAVLW
+619 YYANAVLW
-628 ASQNNIVSGRG
+628 AYENKIVSGRG
-639 ESAFAPL
+639 ETSFEPL

-679 AAAVASWATAA
+679 AESVASWALAA
-690 VAYCGEA
+690 VDYCTDA
-697 GLMTGVTDTEF
+697 KLMNGVTDTTF
-708 APAGSANRAMGATVL
+708 DPTGSANRAMGATVM
-723 VRLVEAAA
+723 VRILEAAA

>member
-9 LVLALAFSLCVG
+9 LVIALAFTLCVG
-21 VLAEETTAA
+21 VLAEEPAA
-30 EPSDETAGELAG
+30 EPAGEMAG

-64 LKADY
+64 LKAEY

-75 VLLVDAGDFI
+75 VLLMDAGDYI

-91 SLSQGATAV
+91 SVSKGATAV

-108 DLVTL
+108 DLATL

-119 YGMDNLKTI
+119 YGMDNLQTI
-128 FAKAEFGVVAA
+128 LEKAEFGVVAA
-139 NIKLNGAAA
+139 NIQLNGKAA
-148 FDANKVVELADGTKL
+148 FDANKVFELADGTKV

-176 ANPAKIKGVTFLAES
+176 ANPAMIKGVTFLAGD
-191 ELYACAEAQ
+191 ELYACAEQQ
-200 VKALTDAG
+200 VKALTEAG

-216 HLGIDNESEPNRSID
+216 HLGIDSESEPNRSID
-231 LLGKVS
+231 VLSKVT

-246 SHSTLDEVKAATDGT
+246 SHSDYEAVKAATNGT
-261 GKVGDTLLTSTGTAA
+261 GKVGDTLITSTGTAA

-284 TKDGITASSV
+284 SKDGITVSSV
-294 DLSKYEGSVKA
+294 DLSKYEGSVKT

-310 AAIKAEIDA
+310 AAIKAEIEA
-319 EYGEVF
+319 EYGAVF
-325 AKTEADLN
+325 AKTEVDLN

-347 GDLIADAL
+347 GDLIADAI
-355 LWEVTKDGSL
+355 LWQASKDGSL

-393 DINTVLPFGNT
+393 DVNTVLPFGNT
-404 VAYVTVSGETLL
+404 VTYVTVTGEVLL

-433 PQVAGIEFTID
+433 PQVAGIEFTVD
-444 TAKAYDQGD
+444 TSKAYDQGE
-453 QYPNS
+453 QYPGS
-458 TYYGPKSVNRVTI
+458 TYYGPKSINRVTI
-471 TSVNGKDFDPK
+471 ASINGKDFDPK

-492 TAAGGDTYYAFTTSA
+492 MAAGGDTYYAFTTSA
-507 NIVDTGV
+507 NIVDTGI

-522 YITTELKGV
+522 YITEELDGV

-545 VKAPVFTDVVEGKW
+545 VKAAETGVFTDVASTAW

-569 QELMNGVTANTF
+569 NEIMNGVTDTTF
-581 EPMTAMNRAM
+581 EPLTAMNRAM

-598 LEGSPEVEGSVS
+598 MEGSPAVEGNVS
-610 EVFADCKDT
+610 EIFTDCKDGS
-619 AYYAKAVLW
+619 YYANAVLW
-628 ASQNNIVSGRG
+628 AYENKIVSGRG
-639 ESAFAPL
+639 ETSFEPL

-668 EVTEPELAYAD
+668 EVTEPELTYAD
-679 AAAVASWATAA
+679 AEAVASWAAAA
-690 VAYCGEA
+690 VDYCTDA
-697 GLMTGVTDTEF
+697 KLMNGVTDTTF
-708 APAGSANRAMGATVL
+708 DPAGSANRAMGATVL
-723 VRLVEAAA
+723 VRLMEAAA

>member
-9 LVLALAFSLCVG
+9 LVIALAFTLCVG
-21 VLAEETTAA
+21 VLAEEPAA
-30 EPSDETAGELAG
+30 ETAGEMAG

-64 LKADY
+64 LKAEY

-75 VLLVDAGDFI
+75 VLLMDAGDYI

-91 SLSQGATAV
+91 SVSKGATAV
-100 ELMNLAGY
+100 KLMNLAGY
-108 DLVTL
+108 DLATL

-119 YGMDNLKTI
+119 YGMDNLQTI
-128 FAKAEFGVVAA
+128 LEKAEFGVVAA
-139 NIKLNGAAA
+139 NIQLNGKAA
-148 FDANKVVELADGTKL
+148 FDANKVFELADGTKV

-176 ANPAKIKGVTFLAES
+176 ANPAMIKGVTFLAGD
-191 ELYACAEAQ
+191 ELYACAEEQ
-200 VKALTDAG
+200 VKALTEAG

-216 HLGIDNESEPNRSID
+216 HLGIDSESEPNRSID
-231 LLGKVS
+231 VLSKVT

-246 SHSTLDEVKAATDGT
+246 SHSDYEAVKAATNGT
-261 GKVGDTLLTSTGTAA
+261 GKVGDTLITSTGTAA

-284 TKDGITASSV
+284 SKDGITVSSV
-294 DLSKYEGSVKA
+294 DLSKYEGSVKT

-310 AAIKAEIDA
+310 AAIKAEIEA
-319 EYGEVF
+319 EYGAVF
-325 AKTEADLN
+325 AKTEVDLN

-347 GDLIADAL
+347 GDLIADAI
-355 LWEVTKDGSL
+355 LWQASKDGSL

-393 DINTVLPFGNT
+393 DVNTVLPFGNT
-404 VAYVTVSGETLL
+404 VTYVTVTGEVLL

-433 PQVAGIEFTID
+433 PQVAGIEFTVD
-444 TAKAYDQGD
+444 TSKAYDQGE
-453 QYPNS
+453 QYPDS
-458 TYYGPKSVNRVTI
+458 TYYGPKSINRVTI
-471 TSVNGKDFDPK
+471 TSINGKDFDPK

-492 TAAGGDTYYAFTTSA
+492 MAAGGDTYYAFTTSA
-507 NIVDTGV
+507 NIVDTGI

-522 YITTELKGV
+522 YITEELDGV

-545 VKAPVFTDVVEGKW
+545 VKAAETGVFTDVASTAW

-569 QELMNGVTANTF
+569 NEIMNGVTDTTF
-581 EPMTAMNRAM
+581 EPLTAMNRAM

-598 LEGSPEVEGSVS
+598 MEGSPAVEGNVS
-610 EVFADCKDT
+610 EIFTDCKDGS
-619 AYYAKAVLW
+619 YYANAVLW
-628 ASQNNIVSGRG
+628 AYENKIVSGRG
-639 ESAFAPL
+639 ETSFEPL

-679 AAAVASWATAA
+679 AESVASWALAA
-690 VAYCGEA
+690 VDYCTDA
-697 GLMTGVTDTEF
+697 KLMNGVTDTTF
-708 APAGSANRAMGATVL
+708 DPTGSANRAMGATVM
-723 VRLVEAAA
+723 VRILEAAA

>member
-9 LVLALAFSLCVG
+9 LVIALAFTLCVG
-21 VLAEETTAA
+21 VLAEEPAA
-30 EPSDETAGELAG
+30 ETAGEMAG

-64 LKADY
+64 LKAEY

-75 VLLVDAGDFI
+75 VLLMDAGDYI

-91 SLSQGATAV
+91 SVSKGATAV

-108 DLVTL
+108 DLATL

-119 YGMDNLKTI
+119 YGMDNLQTI
-128 FAKAEFGVVAA
+128 LEKAEFGVVAA
-139 NIKLNGAAA
+139 NIQLNGKAA
-148 FDANKVVELADGTKL
+148 FDANKVFELADGTKV

-176 ANPAKIKGVTFLAES
+176 ANPAMIKGVTFLAGD
-191 ELYACAEAQ
+191 ELYACAEQQ
-200 VKALTDAG
+200 VKALTEAG

-216 HLGIDNESEPNRSID
+216 HLGIDSESEPNRSID
-231 LLGKVS
+231 VLGKVT

-246 SHSTLDEVKAATDGT
+246 SHSDYEAVKAATNGT
-261 GKVGDTLLTSTGTAA
+261 GKVGDTLITSTGTAA

-284 TKDGITASSV
+284 SKDGITVSSV

-310 AAIKAEIDA
+310 AAIKAEIEA
-319 EYGEVF
+319 EYGAVF
-325 AKTEADLN
+325 AKTEVDLN

-347 GDLIADAL
+347 GDLIADAI
-355 LWEVTKDGSL
+355 LWQASKDGSL

-393 DINTVLPFGNT
+393 DVNTVLPFGNT
-404 VAYVTVSGETLL
+404 VTYVTVTGEVLL

-433 PQVAGIEFTID
+433 PQVAGIEFTVD
-444 TAKAYDQGD
+444 TSKAYDQGE
-453 QYPNS
+453 QYPDS
-458 TYYGPKSVNRVTI
+458 TYYGPKSINRVTI
-471 TSVNGKDFDPK
+471 TGINGKDFDPK

-492 TAAGGDTYYAFTTSA
+492 MAAGGDTYYAFTTSA
-507 NIVDTGV
+507 NIVDTGI

-522 YITTELKGV
+522 YITEELDGV

-545 VKAPVFTDVVEGKW
+545 VKAAETGVFTDVASTAW

-569 QELMNGVTANTF
+569 NEIMNGVTDTTF
-581 EPMTAMNRAM
+581 EPLTAMNRAM

-598 LEGSPEVEGSVS
+598 MEGSPAVEGNVS
-610 EVFADCKDT
+610 EIFTDCKDGS
-619 AYYAKAVLW
+619 YYANAVLW
-628 ASQNNIVSGRG
+628 AYENKIVSGRG
-639 ESAFAPL
+639 ETSFEPL

-679 AAAVASWATAA
+679 AESVASWALAA
-690 VAYCGEA
+690 VDYCTDA
-697 GLMTGVTDTEF
+697 KLMNGVTDTTF
-708 APAGSANRAMGATVL
+708 DPTGSANRAMGATVM
-723 VRLVEAAA
+723 VRILEAAA

>member
-9 LVLALAFSLCVG
+9 LVIALAFTLCVG
-21 VLAEETTAA
+21 VLAEEPAA
-30 EPSDETAGELAG
+30 ETAGEMAG

-64 LKADY
+64 LKAEY

-75 VLLVDAGDFI
+75 VLLMDAGDYI

-91 SLSQGATAV
+91 SVSKGATAV

-108 DLVTL
+108 DLATL

-119 YGMDNLKTI
+119 YGMDNLQTI
-128 FAKAEFGVVAA
+128 LEKAEFGVVAA
-139 NIKLNGAAA
+139 NIQLNGKAA
-148 FDANKVVELADGTKL
+148 FDANKVFELADGTKV

-176 ANPAKIKGVTFLAES
+176 ANPAMIKGVTFLAGD
-191 ELYACAEAQ
+191 ELYACAEQQ
-200 VKALTDAG
+200 VKALTEAG

-216 HLGIDNESEPNRSID
+216 HLGIDSESEPNRSID
-231 LLGKVS
+231 VLSKVT
-237 GIDVFIDGH
+237 GIDMFIDGH
-246 SHSTLDEVKAATDGT
+246 SHSDYEAVKAATNGT
-261 GKVGDTLLTSTGTAA
+261 GKVGDTLITSTGTAA

-284 TKDGITASSV
+284 SKDGITVSSV
-294 DLSKYEGSVKA
+294 DLSTYEGSVKT

-310 AAIKAEIDA
+310 AAIKAEIEA
-319 EYGEVF
+319 EYGAVF
-325 AKTEADLN
+325 AKTEVDLN

-347 GDLIADAL
+347 GDLIADAI
-355 LWEVTKDGSL
+355 LWQASKDGSL

-393 DINTVLPFGNT
+393 DVNTVLPFGNT
-404 VAYVTVSGETLL
+404 VTYVTVTGEVLL

-433 PQVAGIEFTID
+433 PQVAGIEFTVD
-444 TAKAYDQGD
+444 TSKAYDQGE
-453 QYPNS
+453 QYPDS
-458 TYYGPKSVNRVTI
+458 TYYGPKSINRVTI
-471 TSVNGKDFDPK
+471 TSINGKDFDPK

-492 TAAGGDTYYAFTTSA
+492 MAAGGDTYYAFTTSA
-507 NIVDTGV
+507 NIVDTGI

-522 YITTELKGV
+522 YITEELDGV

-545 VKAPVFTDVVEGKW
+545 VKAAETGVFTDVASTAW

-569 QELMNGVTANTF
+569 NEIMNGVTDTTF
-581 EPMTAMNRAM
+581 EPLTAMNRAM

-598 LEGSPEVEGSVS
+598 MEGSPAVEGNVS
-610 EVFADCKDT
+610 EIFTDCKDGS
-619 AYYAKAVLW
+619 YYANAVLW
-628 ASQNNIVSGRG
+628 AYENKIVSGRG
-639 ESAFAPL
+639 ETSFEPL

-679 AAAVASWATAA
+679 AESVASWALAA
-690 VAYCGEA
+690 VDYCTDA
-697 GLMTGVTDTEF
+697 KLMNGVTDTTF
-708 APAGSANRAMGATVL
+708 DPTGSANRAMGATVM
-723 VRLVEAAA
+723 VRILEAAA

>member
-1 MKKLLSLF
+1 MYKR
-9 LVLALAFSLCVG
+9 
-21 VLAEETTAA
+21 
-30 EPSDETAGELAG
+30 
-42 QIVILHTND
+42 Q
-51 VHGAIDGYAKVAA
+51 
-64 LKADY
+64 
-69 EAKGAE
+69 
-75 VLLVDAGDFI
+75 
-85 QGTTSV
+85 
-91 SLSQGATAV
+91 
-100 ELMNLAGY
+100 
-108 DLVTL
+108 
-113 GNHEFD
+113 
-119 YGMDNLKTI
+119 
-128 FAKAEFGVVAA
+128 
-139 NIKLNGAAA
+139 
-148 FDANKVVELADGTKL
+148 
-163 GVFGLATPETATK
+163 
-176 ANPAKIKGVTFLAES
+176 
-191 ELYACAEAQ
+191 LYACAEAQ

-319 EYGEVF
+319 QYGAVF

-522 YITTELKGV
+522 YITTELGGV

-559 YYEAVMTAYE
+559 YYDAVMTAYE
-569 QELMNGVTANTF
+569 KELMNGVTDKTF
-581 EPMTAMNRAM
+581 EPLTAMNRAM

-598 LEGSPEVEGSVS
+598 LEGSPAVEGKVS
-610 EVFADCKDT
+610 EVFADCKDGS
-619 AYYAKAVLW
+619 YYADAVLW
-628 ASQNNIVSGRG
+628 ASQNKIVSGRG

-668 EVTEPELAYAD
+668 EVTEPELTYAD
-679 AAAVASWATAA
+679 AEAVAAWAAAAVD
-690 VAYCGEA
+690 YCTDA
-697 GLMTGVTDTEF
+697 QLMNGVTDTTF
-708 APAGSANRAMGATVL
+708 DPAGSANRAMGATVL
-723 VRLVEAAA
+723 VRLMEAAA

>member
-9 LVLALAFSLCVG
+9 LVIALAFTLCVG
-21 VLAEETTAA
+21 VLAEEPAA
-30 EPSDETAGELAG
+30 EPAGEMAG

-64 LKADY
+64 LKAEY

-75 VLLVDAGDFI
+75 VLLMDAGDYI

-91 SLSQGATAV
+91 SVSKGATAV

-108 DLVTL
+108 DLATL

-119 YGMDNLKTI
+119 YGMDNLQTI
-128 FAKAEFGVVAA
+128 LEKAEFGVVAA
-139 NIKLNGAAA
+139 NIQLNGKAA
-148 FDANKVVELADGTKL
+148 FDANKVFELADGTKV

-176 ANPAKIKGVTFLAES
+176 ANPAMIKGVTFLAGD
-191 ELYACAEAQ
+191 ELYACAEQQ
-200 VKALTDAG
+200 VKALTEAG

-216 HLGIDNESEPNRSID
+216 HLGIDSESEPNRSID
-231 LLGKVS
+231 VLSKVT

-246 SHSTLDEVKAATDGT
+246 SHSDYEAVKAATNGT
-261 GKVGDTLLTSTGTAA
+261 GKVGDTLITSTGTAA

-284 TKDGITASSV
+284 SKDGITVSSV

-310 AAIKAEIDA
+310 AAIKAEIEA
-319 EYGEVF
+319 EYGVVF
-325 AKTEADLN
+325 AKTEVDLN

-347 GDLIADAL
+347 GDLIADAI
-355 LWEVTKDGSL
+355 LWQASKDGSL

-393 DINTVLPFGNT
+393 DVNTVLPFGNT
-404 VAYVTVSGETLL
+404 VTYVTVTGEVLL

-433 PQVAGIEFTID
+433 PQVAGIEFTVD
-444 TAKAYDQGD
+444 TSKAYDQGE
-453 QYPNS
+453 QYPDS
-458 TYYGPKSVNRVTI
+458 TYYGPKSINRVTI
-471 TSVNGKDFDPK
+471 TSINGKDFDPK

-492 TAAGGDTYYAFTTSA
+492 MAAGGDTYYAFTTSA
-507 NIVDTGV
+507 NIVDTGI

-522 YITTELKGV
+522 YITEELDGV

-545 VKAPVFTDVVEGKW
+545 VKAAETGVFTDVASTAW

-569 QELMNGVTANTF
+569 NEIMNGVTDTTF
-581 EPMTAMNRAM
+581 EPLTAMNRAM

-598 LEGSPEVEGSVS
+598 MEGSPAVEGNVS
-610 EVFADCKDT
+610 EIFTDCKDGS
-619 AYYAKAVLW
+619 YYANAVLW
-628 ASQNNIVSGRG
+628 AYENKIVSGRG
-639 ESAFAPL
+639 ETSFEPL

-679 AAAVASWATAA
+679 AESVASWALAA
-690 VAYCGEA
+690 VDYCTDA
-697 GLMTGVTDTEF
+697 KLMNGVTDTTF
-708 APAGSANRAMGATVL
+708 DPTGSANRAMGATVM
-723 VRLVEAAA
+723 VRILEAAA